1 MSRAVRLPP
10 RSVRKGRVRW
20 RCHRLPPPSPSP
32 LPAAASAE
40 LLAVNC
46 GGLVA
51 LAQAALPLMLER
63 KRGAIVNTGSVAGA
77 LSTGSPL
84 LSVYAGTKA
93 FVDSFSRSL
102 ACEYAGKG
110 ITVQCQVPHFVATAM
125 SKIRKPTLLTPSPAD
140 YAAASLDALAAG
152 GAVVVPYWAHAL
164 QAAALDALPQWLLRR
179 VLMSMHLGLRARL
192 IKKLDAEKAGGKTD

>member
-1 MSRAVRLPP
+1 MLPP
-10 RSVRKGRVRW
+10 PSA
-20 RCHRLPPPSPSP
+20 PSPSP